1 VPRSDRD
8 PGELDLRFRAFHA
21 AHPEVFAELRRLA
34 LEAKAA
40 GHRRIGV
47 KALYERL
54 RWSTWIAGPKSGWA
68 MADNSFTSRVRA
80 AARRGPRDTRHAGA
94 APLQTPSV
102 LDRAEARERGP
113 GTVSQERGYV
123 TAEDFNV

>member
-1 VPRSDRD
+1 MTRSDRD
-8 PGELDLRFRAFHA
+8 PQELDLRFRAFHA
-21 AHPEVFAELRRLA
+21 AHPEVFSELRRLA

-40 GHRRIGV
+40 GRRRIGV

-68 MADNSFTSRVRA
+68 MADNSFTSRY
-80 AARRGPRDTRHAGA
+80 ARLLDADPEIRGMLVLR
-94 APLQTPSV
+94 PLQTPSV

-123 TAEDFNV
+123 TAEDLDV